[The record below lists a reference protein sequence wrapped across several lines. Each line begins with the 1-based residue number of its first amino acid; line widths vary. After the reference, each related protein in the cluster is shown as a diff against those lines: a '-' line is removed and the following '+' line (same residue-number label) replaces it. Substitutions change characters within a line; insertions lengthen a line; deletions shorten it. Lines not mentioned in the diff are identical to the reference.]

1 MILRA
6 AFRLVRLLSVLVL
19 ATALIVALMALLS
32 SARRAGAAPLVDQD
46 HVTAVQQ
53 AVKEPAKRA
62 SDGSPTPAI
71 VLVFAGLVLLAIL
84 PPVHRVHVHS
94 RSYQRTDWI

>member
-1 MILRA
+1 MILRVA
-6 AFRLVRLLSVLVL
+6 SRLVRLLGGLVL
-19 ATALIVALMALLS
+19 AAVLIVALMAVVS
-32 SARRAGAAPLVDQD
+32 SARRAGAAPLVNQD

-71 VLVFAGLVLLAIL
+71 VMVFAGIVLLAVL
-84 PPVHRVHVHS
+84 PPVHRVHS
-94 RSYQRTDWI
+94 RSYQRADWI